1 MNEPQKS
8 ISLPTA
14 VLAALTGIVFFWTS
28 ISPPVGTQPLNKPAH
43 LVMPTPSGETA
54 YVETSTIQEI
64 RGASQSVY
72 DQVKNLKESQSV
84 RLTEPSFVDC
94 RAKTALENINGDILV
109 TWKPIPKSVKRCTM
123 FVSLGRE
130 NHSYTVVTEGNVK
143 TERYIY
149 RSVNGEPMIP
159 SEIVRELHRISVRDF
174 SLRVYTALEAAR
186 STLTEQSFPINC
198 KTTTTLRDAR
208 ARIVTAWDRAPD
220 KIASCVVTQNL
231 NGDIIVI
238 ATGTSA
244 ASGVIYVQGKN

>member
-28 ISPPVGTQPLNKPAH
+28 ISPLVGTQPLNNPAR
-43 LVMPTPSGETA
+43 LVIPTQLGGTSYIETA
-54 YVETSTIQEI
+54 TIQEI

-72 DQVKNLKESQSV
+72 DQVKNLKRYQSIK
-84 RLTEPSFVDC
+84 LTGFGFVDC
-94 RAKTALENINGDILV
+94 HAKTILENISGDILA
-109 TWKPIPKSVKRCTM
+109 TWRPVPKGVKHCTI
-123 FVSLGRE
+123 FINSNQE
-130 NHSYTVVTEGNVK
+130 NHSYTVISQGNLK
-143 TERYIY
+143 TERYMY

-159 SEIVRELHRISVRDF
+159 SEIIRELNRMSVRDF
-174 SLRVYTALEAAR
+174 SLRVYAALEAVR
-186 STLTEQSFPINC
+186 LTLPEQSFPIDC

-208 ARIVTAWDRAPD
+208 TRVVTAWDRASD
-220 KIASCVVTQNL
+220 KIASCVVTQTL
-231 NGDIIVI
+231 NGDIVVT